1 MRHLI
6 CGSFASKAMGSCTL
20 ECVGYAVAVVSAF
33 LAVPTGLFGLGAAF
47 VGLGIATEAVYRCLE
62 ANGMENCVD

>member
-1 MRHLI
+1 
-6 CGSFASKAMGSCTL
+6 MGSCTL